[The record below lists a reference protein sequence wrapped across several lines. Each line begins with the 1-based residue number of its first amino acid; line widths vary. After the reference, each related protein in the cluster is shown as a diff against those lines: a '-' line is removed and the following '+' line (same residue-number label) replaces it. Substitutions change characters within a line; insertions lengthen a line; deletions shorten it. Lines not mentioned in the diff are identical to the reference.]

1 MTEEFDEEVE
11 FEYLQDLGRSD
22 SEAWRM
28 GCQEEEQAA
37 GEGEGPLPQEG
48 FAPLRR
54 GVLWRAADAIR
65 GLLSLYQ
72 SSMSDHEEQQL
83 DAEFRRYSLRLL
95 LEQDVFLQE
104 DLELIELLDPGVL
117 SVASASSPPAAPPR
131 NRLLPSA
138 WALWTLAVVVAVL
151 AGLRSVWDGRGLSA
165 LVPWALALG
174 GFLLVRGAALWRAAR
189 LSGAMRAHGAQL
201 ESLAQDSQALTAL
214 IRKALRLIQE
224 TEVISRG
231 FTLLLDRVSAACPFN
246 RAENQLLGLRR
257 ASYQTL
263 HTAFRAYRHA
273 TRHMLSAYPLDS
285 ETDDAGNYLCTAPLG
300 ELGLGLGEGRP
311 SDQRAQELT
320 DDYGLPALKVLF
332 QLFVGQ
338 SSEFFRR
345 LALLLSPGR
354 EGRDARLARRAVAE
368 VTGPLRL
375 ALCGCLGDLQRSYD
389 FHRCFEAPRGAAA
402 GSDRAARARQQ
413 CRELSDL
420 HASVRSLQ
428 LHLRALLNEVIILED
443 ELEKLLVSPE
453 TAETARAQDLR
464 DRLRLLQPHMQASRG
479 CWEDAVA
486 QVGRMLRLSASR
498 AGTPGTPEEG
508 APRLPPPPTYP
519 ATLTQDRDPVP
530 EEQELEAY
538 ASSDSD
544 CDSDWRSAP
553 RDPLPPPGERERR
566 RRGREESRPVLLEL
580 KSVLRLRASEGE
592 RQRWKQLLF
601 REEAAART
609 TLPMEPSEPRGNSNR
624 PEPYSQ
630 QNNHEGPAPCSTEA
644 RLCRGRSEG
653 VRGRPAPR
661 SPSARGS
668 ARAGGGAEGGS
679 ERDRAPPGGQS
690 LYAVCDGQTD
700 GPPQHSNH
708 QHGGADLRG

>member
-1 MTEEFDEEVE
+1 M
-11 FEYLQDLGRSD
+11 LGGRGRGRG
-22 SEAWRM
+22 EAERYGAARRWRLRKSKPQ
-28 GCQEEEQAA
+28 GRCRGDAPGEAA
-37 GEGEGPLPQEG
+37 GAVPAVRGPE
-48 FAPLRR
+48 LR
-54 GVLWRAADAIR
+54 VL
-65 GLLSLYQ
+65 
-72 SSMSDHEEQQL
+72 
-83 DAEFRRYSLRLL
+83 
-95 LEQDVFLQE
+95 
-104 DLELIELLDPGVL
+104 
-117 SVASASSPPAAPPR
+117 PAAGP
-131 NRLLPSA
+131 A
-138 WALWTLAVVVAVL
+138 AV
-151 AGLRSVWDGRGLSA
+151 
-165 LVPWALALG
+165 
-174 GFLLVRGAALWRAAR
+174 
-189 LSGAMRAHGAQL
+189 
-201 ESLAQDSQALTAL
+201 
-214 IRKALRLIQE
+214 
-224 TEVISRG
+224 
-231 FTLLLDRVSAACPFN
+231 
-246 RAENQLLGLRR
+246 
-257 ASYQTL
+257 
-263 HTAFRAYRHA
+263 
-273 TRHMLSAYPLDS
+273 
-285 ETDDAGNYLCTAPLG
+285 
-300 ELGLGLGEGRP
+300 
-311 SDQRAQELT
+311 
-320 DDYGLPALKVLF
+320 
-332 QLFVGQ
+332 
-338 SSEFFRR
+338 
-345 LALLLSPGR
+345 PGPG
-354 EGRDARLARRAVAE
+354 GRDARLARHAVAE

-389 FHRCFEAPRGAAA
+389 FHRCFEARGGG

-443 ELEKLLVSPE
+443 ELDKLLVSPE

-486 QVGRMLRLSASR
+486 QERPGLRRR
-498 AGTPGTPEEG
+498 APQ
-508 APRLPPPPTYP
+508 LPPPTYP

-544 CDSDWRSAP
+544 CDSDWRGAP
-553 RDPLPPPGERERR
+553 WDPPPPRERERR

-653 VRGRPAPR
+653 VRARPAPR

-668 ARAGGGAEGGS
+668 ARAGEGAEGGS
-679 ERDRAPPGGQS
+679 ERDRAPPWPES
-690 LYAVCDGQTD
+690 LRC
-700 GPPQHSNH
+700 
-708 QHGGADLRG
+708 L